1 MDSFERLLWWLFAG
15 SAGASTRATVLFA
28 IREQPRNAQQL
39 SQALDLDY
47 TTVRHH
53 LRVMENNR
61 IVLTEGEKY
70 GKIYFVSDGMES
82 HWEELLEILKKT
94 RKSTPEVKRK

>member
-39 SQALDLDY
+39 SQALNLDY

-53 LRVMENNR
+53 LRVMESNR

-70 GKIYFVSDGMES
+70 GKIYFVSETIES
-82 HWEELLEILKKT
+82 HWDKLQEILKKT
-94 RKSTPEVKRK
+94 RRPSAEVKRK